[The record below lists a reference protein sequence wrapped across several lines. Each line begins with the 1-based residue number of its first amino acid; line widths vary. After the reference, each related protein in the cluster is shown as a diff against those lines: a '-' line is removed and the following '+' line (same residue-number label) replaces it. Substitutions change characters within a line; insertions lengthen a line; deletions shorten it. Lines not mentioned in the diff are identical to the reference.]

1 MDGFPSGQRGQ
12 TVNLLQIAS
21 VVRIHLHPLLIRHI
35 YKLIE
40 YNVISLKINIA
51 GWSSLE
57 ARRAHN
63 PKVIGS
69 NPVPATESLLA
80 QRLYAQIAQ
89 LVEQR
94 TENPRVTGS
103 IPVLGIYIAK
113 YDLIGHAGNININGI
128 LAQSVEHLTFNQ
140 VVRGS
145 NPRCLIKFFGST
157 IYGTSVFLYINS
169 KDVDLKR
176 GSNENHIDC

>member
-21 VVRIHLHPLLIRHI
+21 VVRIHLHPFRGRQIYLI
-35 YKLIE
+35 
-40 YNVISLKINIA
+40 NA

-63 PKVIGS
+63 PKVTGS
-69 NPVPATESLLA
+69 NPVPAIA
-80 QRLYAQIAQ
+80 NNRINAQIAQ

-103 IPVLGIYIAK
+103 IPVLGIQKA
-113 YDLIGHAGNININGI
+113 
-128 LAQSVEHLTFNQ
+128 
-140 VVRGS
+140 S
-145 NPRCLIKFFGST
+145 NS
-157 IYGTSVFLYINS
+157 
-169 KDVDLKR
+169 
-176 GSNENHIDC
+176 